1 MFPRKKKKKTFFPL
15 DFVQQWSMAV
25 CEYLSRGLFAES
37 VKFARDK
44 GDLRLAALVHAASGS
59 NHVRDILRHCAHE
72 DVSRTNFLLRQ
83 RFFLA
88 DRRRLFE
95 RFSTDDRRF
104 VRRISRQ
111 RRKFRRSKSND
122 CLADGLCSSSAV
134 TTNEC
139 SLLVFFIAF
148 RLCSASPIFRRT
160 RSRRSFAT
168 LKRRSKKSFGS
179 SRSRLT
185 DRRRPSI
192 CAGNC

>member
-83 RFFLA
+83 RFSSQIVDVYSRDFQRTIAVLSGEFLVKGENFV
-88 DRRRLFE
+88 DRNR
-95 RFSTDDRRF
+95 TI
-104 VRRISRQ
+104 VWPM
-111 RRKFRRSKSND
+111 
-122 CLADGLCSSSAV
+122 
-134 TTNEC
+134 
-139 SLLVFFIAF
+139 AF
-148 RLCSASPIFRRT
+148 ALHLR
-160 RSRRSFAT
+160 
-168 LKRRSKKSFGS
+168 
-179 SRSRLT
+179 
-185 DRRRPSI
+185 
-192 CAGNC
+192 